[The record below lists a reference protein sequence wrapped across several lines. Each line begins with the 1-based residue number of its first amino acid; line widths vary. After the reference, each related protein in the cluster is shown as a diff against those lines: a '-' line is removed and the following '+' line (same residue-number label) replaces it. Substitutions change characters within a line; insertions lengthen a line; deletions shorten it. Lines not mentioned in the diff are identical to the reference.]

1 MAEIS
6 RRTLLSRTVLL
17 AGLAAGAGVGL
28 TKRVRHKVAV
38 PPPAPPAALTDA
50 LAAQQRLLAGYDAM
64 GFHYGWPAIPG
75 LRSDV
80 AAHGDAL
87 RALLEHYPGWRLAR
101 ARSSAAAVPTKSA
114 TGSGVDGSAAPSAT
128 GSVKPSATGSAAPSA
143 TGSVKPT
150 SIDQLATATAANAR
164 SLTKASLT
172 WPADEQ
178 HAVEVVPVLA
188 SIAACLAS
196 HAQVLS

>member
-17 AGLAAGAGVGL
+17 AGLAAGAGLGL

-50 LAAQQRLLAGYDAM
+50 LAAQQRLLADYDTI

-87 RALLEHYPGWRLAR
+87 RALLERYPGWRLAR
-101 ARSSAAAVPTKSA
+101 ASGSSVPTGSA
-114 TGSGVDGSAAPSAT
+114 THSGVDGSAAPSAT
-128 GSVKPSATGSAAPSA
+128 GSAAPSATGPAAPSA
-143 TGSVKPT
+143 TGSVKAT
-150 SIDQLATATAANAR
+150 TIDQLATATAANAR
-164 SLTKASLT
+164 SLTKATLA

>member
-17 AGLAAGAGVGL
+17 AGLAAGAGLGL

-50 LAAQQRLLAGYDAM
+50 LAAQQRLLADYDKI

-87 RALLEHYPGWRLAR
+87 RALLERYPGWRLAR
-101 ARSSAAAVPTKSA
+101 ASGSSVPTGSA
-114 TGSGVDGSAAPSAT
+114 THSGVDGSAA
-128 GSVKPSATGSAAPSA
+128 PSATGSAAPSA
-143 TGSVKPT
+143 TGSVKAT
-150 SIDQLATATAANAR
+150 TIDQLAAATAANAR
-164 SLTKASLT
+164 SLTKTSLA

>member
-17 AGLAAGAGVGL
+17 AGLAAGAGLGL

-50 LAAQQRLLAGYDAM
+50 LAAQQRLLADYDTI

-87 RALLEHYPGWRLAR
+87 RALLERYPGWRLAR
-101 ARSSAAAVPTKSA
+101 ASGSSVPTGSA
-114 TGSGVDGSAAPSAT
+114 THSGVDGSAA
-128 GSVKPSATGSAAPSA
+128 PSATGSAAPSA
-143 TGSVKPT
+143 TGSVKAT
-150 SIDQLATATAANAR
+150 TIDQLAAATAANAR
-164 SLTKASLT
+164 SLTKTSLA

>member
-17 AGLAAGAGVGL
+17 AGLAAGAGLGL

-50 LAAQQRLLAGYDAM
+50 LAAQQRLLADYDTI

-87 RALLEHYPGWRLAR
+87 RALLERYPGWRLAR
-101 ARSSAAAVPTKSA
+101 ASGSSVPTGSA
-114 TGSGVDGSAAPSAT
+114 THSGVDGSAA
-128 GSVKPSATGSAAPSA
+128 PSATGSAAPSA
-143 TGSVKPT
+143 TGSVKAT
-150 SIDQLATATAANAR
+150 TIDQLAAATAANAR
-164 SLTKASLT
+164 SLTKATLA
-172 WPADEQ
+172 WPSGEQ